1 MTTTLAVHTPMPM
14 MPLTQMVADMALVQV
29 ETNHRMKKCC
39 FYGWGEAMGDPVHCL
54 PHHVVSGGDPQTLI
68 WLAKT
73 LVMMGIQVVV
83 TEVDDAGNDEVLN
96 SAPILYDHDHT
107 H

>member
-1 MTTTLAVHTPMPM
+1 MPTQLAVHTPMPL

-29 ETNHRMKKCC
+29 ETNSRMKKCC

-54 PHHVVSGGDPQTLI
+54 PHHVVSGGDNVTLL
-68 WLAKT
+68 WLAST
-73 LVMMGIQVVV
+73 LKMMGVQVVV
-83 TEVDDAGNDEVLN
+83 TEIDDSGDDTVLA
-96 SAPILYDHDHT
+96 SAPILYDDDHN